1 MEPGR
6 DAVREKPSSQAVQTL
21 MQMYPRL
28 DYLMAETILS
38 FTEKELAQ
46 FLEKKSPLED
56 IDDNQIGEIKS

>member
-6 DAVREKPSSQAVQTL
+6 DAVREKPTPQAVQNL